1 MAVVITTP
9 SNRIDRR
16 QLDAALDRIGNQGSP
31 VWRERLASALDETA
45 PAGLIVRSRVP
56 REVAEATADRWTP
69 ARLAGLTT
77 ARGSLRARDDRH
89 RCDRD
94 SEHRVGDVALALEPD
109 DPRCRA
115 LHRIQSGFDELYA
128 VEAERE
134 RLVADGDNRP
144 PSS

>member
-1 MAVVITTP
+1 MAAVITTP

-45 PAGLIVRSRVP
+45 PAGLIVRSRVS

-69 ARLAGLTT
+69 AKLAELSRALKEAFERELTNT
-77 ARGSLRARDDRH
+77 DVIDTVNIS
-89 RCDRD
+89 
-94 SEHRVGDVALALEPD
+94 VGDVALDLEPD

-115 LHRIQSGFDELYA
+115 LHRIQSGLDELHA

-134 RLVADGDNRP
+134 RLVA
-144 PSS
+144 